1 MRDRIIVRISNAWL
15 SQKLMQEDRLTLEK
29 AVKEAKSSELVKEHH
44 EILKA
49 DENGKLEGKVNG
61 VRSKKKS
68 HPKSRNMKDNE
79 RLKELKPH
87 QKFPAK
93 TCQRCGKS
101 PLHKRE
107 ECPAAKASC
116 LKCSKQGHYA
126 AVWKGKVFRSFE
138 EEETTDWRSWNN

>member
-1 MRDRIIVRISNAWL
+1 MRDRNVIRISNARL

-44 EILKA
+44 EILKE

-93 TCQRCGKS
+93 TCYRCGKS

>member
-1 MRDRIIVRISNAWL
+1 MRDRIVVRISNAWL

-49 DENGKLEGKVNG
+49 DENGKLEEKVNG

-68 HPKSRNMKDNE
+68 HPKSRNMKENE

-93 TCQRCGKS
+93 TCYRCGKS

-107 ECPAAKASC
+107 EYPAAKASC

-126 AVWKGKVFRSFE
+126 AV
-138 EEETTDWRSWNN
+138 

>member
-1 MRDRIIVRISNAWL
+1 
-15 SQKLMQEDRLTLEK
+15 MQEDRLTLEK
-29 AVKEAKSSELVKEHH
+29 AFKEAKSSELVKEHH

-49 DENGKLEGKVNG
+49 DENGKLEEKVNG

-68 HPKSRNMKDNE
+68 HPKSRNMKENE

-93 TCQRCGKS
+93 TCYRCGKS
-101 PLHKRE
+101 PSHKRE
-107 ECPAAKASC
+107 VCPAAKESC

-126 AVWKGKVFRSFE
+126 TV
-138 EEETTDWRSWNN
+138 

>member
-1 MRDRIIVRISNAWL
+1 MRDRNVVRISNAWL

-29 AVKEAKSSELVKEHH
+29 AFKEAKSSELVKEHH

-49 DENGKLEGKVNG
+49 DENGKLEEKVNG

-68 HPKSRNMKDNE
+68 HPKSRNMKENE

-93 TCQRCGKS
+93 TCYRCGKS
-101 PLHKRE
+101 P
-107 ECPAAKASC
+107 S
-116 LKCSKQGHYA
+116 
-126 AVWKGKVFRSFE
+126 
-138 EEETTDWRSWNN
+138 

>member
-1 MRDRIIVRISNAWL
+1 MRDRNVVRISNAWL

-61 VRSKKKS
+61 VRNKKKS

-93 TCQRCGKS
+93 ACYRCGKS
-101 PLHKRE
+101 P
-107 ECPAAKASC
+107 S
-116 LKCSKQGHYA
+116 
-126 AVWKGKVFRSFE
+126 
-138 EEETTDWRSWNN
+138 

>member
-1 MRDRIIVRISNAWL
+1 MRDRNVIRISNARL

-61 VRSKKKS
+61 VRSEKKS

-87 QKFPAK
+87 Q
-93 TCQRCGKS
+93 G
-101 PLHKRE
+101 
-107 ECPAAKASC
+107 ASWTSTFISEHR
-116 LKCSKQGHYA
+116 LNPSTDRPVHSHY
-126 AVWKGKVFRSFE
+126 VFVG
-138 EEETTDWRSWNN
+138 